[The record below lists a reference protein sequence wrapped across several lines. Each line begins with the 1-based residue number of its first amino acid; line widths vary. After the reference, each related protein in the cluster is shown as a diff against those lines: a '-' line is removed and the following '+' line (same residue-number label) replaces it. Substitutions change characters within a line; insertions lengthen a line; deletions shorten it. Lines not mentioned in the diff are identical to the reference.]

1 MTLLK
6 INPIYF
12 SNSRLRAGTLYGLFV
27 LLAGCW
33 LSPGSVTA
41 QNSDNRPVH
50 EYTLTIR
57 QEMVNKTGKSV
68 PGITVNG
75 TSPGPTIRFTEGEYA
90 VIYVKNEMN
99 VETSVHWHGL
109 LLPNFYDGVPYLN
122 TPPIEPG
129 QTQKYE
135 FSINQSGT
143 YWYHA
148 HTQLQEQSGLFGT
161 IVIQPKAKE
170 LTYDKEQVLIFS
182 DWTDQKPHNVMRNLK
197 RGNEWYNIRKGTST
211 PLNRVIRRGGFG
223 AQLNFWKQRMESAGI
238 ADVYY
243 SAFIVNGQKTQD
255 YPEFKPGERVRLRIV
270 NGSASSQFWLTFGG
284 EDPLLV
290 AADGLNVVPVVH
302 NKTFIAIA
310 ETYDFIVTIPQSGKL
325 EVRASVQDGS
335 GKTSAFLGQGAVVA
349 APDVP
354 RPDKIS
360 MMMQMAKM
368 DMRMGAP
375 AIKFNPGV
383 VDPQQMMNNWGMQMG
398 KKKGMKGMDMGQSM
412 VGKSMDSM
420 DMSGKGMGSEDAS
433 KSMSGKGGAISSD
446 SMNHS
451 AISHDIDGTMSG
463 MKMDKAMKGTAMPGM
478 NMADKSKS
486 DKAMPGMS
494 MGNDKSSSGMSMGGK
509 SMLSMDMGDKS
520 MSGMKGNAM
529 PGMTMYADYN
539 YDYLKS
545 PEKTTLDPDRPVRNI
560 LLNLT
565 GNMRR
570 YIWSLNGVPLAEA
583 DNIEIKKGETVRLTL
598 NNLTMMHH
606 PMHLH
611 GHFFRVINKYGE
623 YSPLKNVANVP
634 PMQKITIE
642 FAANEYGG
650 WFFHCHVLYHLVGG
664 MGRVFSYDTATRD
677 ERLKG
682 YPLKNLT
689 REGNG
694 FYSWGVADVAS
705 HLAQLN
711 LVSSNYRNQFNVMG
725 VRGWNKRFEAE
736 VSYGRYLY
744 DYLQVFVGV
753 NAENERQS
761 MPNDISTT
769 AIAGIRY
776 LTPYLFNLDVRI
788 DSRLRPQVSL
798 SRSIM
803 IFPRTMLFGEYEY
816 QADFGW
822 TTRPLREGA
831 VEVSPYMRSVT
842 WSAGIEYFLS
852 RNVSLMG
859 SYANRFGAGGGVS
872 LRF

>member
-1 MTLLK
+1 MTKNKIFLLTRQQRTK
-6 INPIYF
+6 IETS
-12 SNSRLRAGTLYGLFV
+12 SNL
-27 LLAGCW
+27 W
-33 LSPGSVTA
+33 LHLILICFINGSAFA
-41 QNSDNRPVH
+41 QNTDNRPVH

-57 QEMVNKTGKSV
+57 KEMVNKTGKSV

-75 TSPGPTIRFTEGEYA
+75 TSPGPTIQFTEGEYA
-90 VIYVKNEMN
+90 VIHVKNEMD

-109 LLPNFYDGVPYLN
+109 LVPNFYDGVPYLN
-122 TPPIEPG
+122 IPPIEPG
-129 QTQKYE
+129 KTQKYE
-135 FSINQSGT
+135 FPLNQSGT

-148 HTQLQEQSGLFGT
+148 HTMLQEQSGLFGS
-161 IVIQPKAKE
+161 IVIEPKEKT

-182 DWTDQKPHNVMRNLK
+182 DWTDQKPENVMRNLK

-211 PLNRVIRRGGFG
+211 PLNRVIRRGAFG

-255 YPEFKPGERVRLRIV
+255 YPDYKPGERVRLRII

-310 ETYDFIVTIPQSGKL
+310 ETYDFIVTVPKSGKL

-335 GKTSAFLGQGAVVA
+335 GTTSAYLGQGAIVA
-349 APDVP
+349 APIVP
-354 RPDKIS
+354 RPDKIA
-360 MMMQMAKM
+360 MMQQMAKM
-368 DMRMGAP
+368 NMRMGAP
-375 AIKFNPGV
+375 AIKFNLHEV
-383 VDPQQMMNNWGMQMG
+383 SPQQMMNNWGMQMG
-398 KKKGMKGMDMGQSM
+398 KMKGMEMSD
-412 VGKSMDSM
+412 KSMDSM
-420 DMSGKGMGSEDAS
+420 DMSDNSMPDKTKKQGNKSMNGMTMSDDSTGKPPMDHSKMDHAKNGSMANMDMSKPADKPMGGMDMSNGKRDKGMSGMAMKGDASGKDMS
-433 KSMSGKGGAISSD
+433 KSMP
-446 SMNHS
+446 
-451 AISHDIDGTMSG
+451 G
-463 MKMDKAMKGTAMPGM
+463 MK
-478 NMADKSKS
+478 
-486 DKAMPGMS
+486 
-494 MGNDKSSSGMSMGGK
+494 
-509 SMLSMDMGDKS
+509 
-520 MSGMKGNAM
+520 
-529 PGMTMYADYN
+529 MYADYN

-545 PEKTTLDPDRPVRNI
+545 PEKTTLDPNRPVRNI

-570 YIWSLNGVPLAEA
+570 YIWSMNGVPLAEA

-611 GHFFRVINKYGE
+611 GHFFRVINKYGD

-642 FAANEYGG
+642 FAANEYGS

-664 MGRVFSYDTATRD
+664 MGRVFSYDTAARD
-677 ERLKG
+677 DRLKG
-682 YPLKNLT
+682 YPLKKLT

-694 FYSWGVADVAS
+694 FYNWGVADVAS

-761 MPNDISTT
+761 MPNDVVTT
-769 AIAGIRY
+769 AIAGVRY
-776 LTPYLFNLDVRI
+776 LTPYLFALDVRI
-788 DSRLRPQVSL
+788 DSRLRPQISL

-822 TTRPLREGA
+822 TKRPLREG
-831 VEVSPYMRSVT
+831 VPEVSPYMRSVT
-842 WSAGIEYFLS
+842 WSAGVEYFLS
-852 RNVSLMG
+852 RNVSIMG
-859 SYANRFGAGGGVS
+859 SYANRFGAGGGMS

>member
-1 MTLLK
+1 MQYSTRNKVALYRGTIRCLFTLALL
-6 INPIYF
+6 PMV
-12 SNSRLRAGTLYGLFV
+12 GLV
-27 LLAGCW
+27 ALG
-33 LSPGSVTA
+33 
-41 QNSDNRPVH
+41 QNTDNRPVH

-57 QEMVNKTGKSV
+57 KETVNKTGKDV

-75 TSPGPTIRFTEGEYA
+75 TAPGPTIQFTEGEYA
-90 VIYVKNEMN
+90 VIYVKNEMD

-135 FSINQSGT
+135 FPLKQSGT

-161 IVIQPKAKE
+161 IVIEPKEKR
-170 LTYDKEQVLIFS
+170 LTYDKEQVLVFS

-238 ADVYY
+238 ADIYY
-243 SAFIVNGQKTQD
+243 PAFLVNGQKTQD
-255 YPEFKPGERVRLRIV
+255 YPDFKPGERVRLRIV

-284 EDPLLV
+284 EDPMLV
-290 AADGLNVVPVVH
+290 AADGLDVVPVTH

-310 ETYDFIVTIPQSGKL
+310 ETYDFIVTIPASGKL

-335 GKTSAFLGQGAVVA
+335 GKTSAFLGQGTVVA

-375 AIKFNPGV
+375 AIKFNSSV
-383 VDPQQMMNNWGMQMG
+383 VDPQQMMANWGMQMG
-398 KKKGMKGMDMGQSM
+398 EKKGMKGMDMGQSM
-412 VGKSMDSM
+412 SGESTGGMAMSEKSMGRD
-420 DMSGKGMGSEDAS
+420 DNS
-433 KSMSGKGGAISSD
+433 KSMAGMAGAVSSD

-451 AISHDIDGTMSG
+451 QMDHGSDGSMSG
-463 MKMDKAMKGTAMPGM
+463 MKMDKT
-478 NMADKSKS
+478 S
-486 DKAMPGMS
+486 DKAMSGTSMLGTSMPGKSMPGMS
-494 MGNDKSSSGMSMGGK
+494 MGNDKSSSGMTMSGKSMSDMDMGGK
-509 SMLSMDMGDKS
+509 SMMGKS
-520 MSGMKGNAM
+520 MPGKSM
-529 PGMTMYADYN
+529 PGMNMYAEYG

-545 PEKTTLDPDRPVRNI
+545 PEKTTLDPDRPVRNLI
-560 LLNLT
+560 FNLT

-570 YIWSLNGVPLAEA
+570 YIWSINGVPLAES
-583 DNIEIKKGETVRLTL
+583 DKIEIKKGETVRLTL

-677 ERLKG
+677 DRLKG
-682 YPLKNLT
+682 YPLKKLT

-694 FYSWGVADVAS
+694 FYSWGVADVGS

-753 NAENERQS
+753 NSENERQS
-761 MPNDISTT
+761 RPNEIVTT
-769 AIAGIRY
+769 AVAGIRF
-776 LTPYLFNLDVRI
+776 LTPYLFALDARI
-788 DSRLRPQVSL
+788 DSRLRPRISL

-803 IFPRTMLFGEYEY
+803 IFPRTMLFGAYEY

-822 TTRPLREGA
+822 TKRPDREG
-831 VEVSPYMRSVT
+831 VPDVRPYRQEVT

>member
-1 MTLLK
+1 MQKKKQVQPILNFTTSTILL
-6 INPIYF
+6 NHTF
-12 SNSRLRAGTLYGLFV
+12 
-27 LLAGCW
+27 LLLTSL
-33 LSPGSVTA
+33 LSVSAFA
-41 QNSDNRPVH
+41 QPVDSASTH
-50 EYTLTIR
+50 TYTLTIR
-57 QEMVNKTGKSV
+57 NEMVNKTGKAV

-75 TSPGPTIRFTEGEYA
+75 TAPGPVLRFKEGEKA
-90 VIYVKNEMN
+90 VIYVKNDMA
-99 VETSVHWHGL
+99 VQTSVHWHGL
-109 LLPNFYDGVPYLN
+109 LIPNFYDGVPYLN
-122 TPPIEPG
+122 TPPIGPG

-135 FSINQSGT
+135 FPLKQSGT

-148 HTQLQEQSGLFGT
+148 HTMLQEQIGLFGV
-161 IVIQPKAKE
+161 IVIEPKEKK

-182 DWTDQKPHNVMRNLK
+182 DWTDQKPENVMRNLK

-211 PLNRVIRRGGFG
+211 PLNRVIRRGGFK

-243 SAFIVNGQKTQD
+243 PAFLVNGQRTQE
-255 YPEFKPGERVRLRIV
+255 YPDFKPGERVRLRIV

-284 EDPLLV
+284 EDQTLV
-290 AADGLNVVPVVH
+290 AADGLNVVPVAH

-310 ETYDFIVTIPQSGKL
+310 ETYDFIVTIPASGKL

-335 GKTSAFLGQGAVVA
+335 GKTAAFLGKGAIVA

-354 RPDKIS
+354 RPDKIE

-368 DMRMGAP
+368 DMRMGTP
-375 AIKFNPGV
+375 AIKFNPHQV
-383 VDPQQMMNNWGMQMG
+383 YPQQMMENWGMQMG
-398 KKKGMKGMDMGQSM
+398 KKEGMGGMAMNKSMPGMDLPGMAMSGMAMPTDSM
-412 VGKSMDSM
+412 DHSAMNHDKDGPMPGKSMPNMKM
-420 DMSGKGMGSEDAS
+420 DQMPD
-433 KSMSGKGGAISSD
+433 KSMP
-446 SMNHS
+446 
-451 AISHDIDGTMSG
+451 G
-463 MKMDKAMKGTAMPGM
+463 MKMGSDKSMTGMDGKSMPGM
-478 NMADKSKS
+478 NM
-486 DKAMPGMS
+486 
-494 MGNDKSSSGMSMGGK
+494 
-509 SMLSMDMGDKS
+509 
-520 MSGMKGNAM
+520 
-529 PGMTMYADYN
+529 YAEYG

-545 PEKTTLDPDRPVRNI
+545 PEKTTLDPNRPIRNI

-583 DNIEIKKGETVRLTL
+583 DKIEIKKGETVRLTL

-634 PMQKITIE
+634 PMQKVTIE

-664 MGRVFSYDTATRD
+664 MARVFSYDTAARD

-682 YPLKNLT
+682 YPLKKLT
-689 REGNG
+689 REGNR

-705 HLAQLN
+705 HLTQLN
-711 LVSSNYRNQFNVMG
+711 LVSSNYRNQFNIMG

-761 MPNDISTT
+761 TPNEIVTT
-769 AIAGIRY
+769 AVAGIRF
-776 LTPYLFNLDVRI
+776 LTPYLFNLDARI
-788 DSRLRPQVSL
+788 DSRLRPRISL

-803 IFPRTMLFGEYEY
+803 IFPRTMLFGAYEY

-822 TTRPLREGA
+822 IKRPVREGVA
-831 VEVSPYMRSVT
+831 EVSAYQRSVT
-842 WSAGIEYFLS
+842 WSAGVQYFLS
-852 RNVSLMG
+852 RNLSLMG